1 MVRLW
6 RTLSVL
12 ILVTMVIVGG
22 TAVAERREGND
33 TLVADEHLA
42 IPIELAKGEEID
54 VRIFVAVTDGPKID
68 VFWMTAKAYDE
79 YRNDDDF
86 DHYVD
91 YSIIGTK
98 KVDKRFTWD
107 GEGTFYVVLD
117 NTASQTPPPVDPE
130 FSNAT
135 LTYVITWE
143 ATEGTSFRDYVV
155 YSIVAVMILFTLFL
169 LLRYMGRNKYSD
181 APH

>member
-1 MVRLW
+1 MVVVMVSLW

-12 ILVTMVIVGG
+12 ILVTMVIVSG
-22 TAVAERREGND
+22 TAVAERREGNE

-42 IPIELAKGEEID
+42 IPIELAKGEEIEI
-54 VRIFVAVTDGPKID
+54 RIFVAVTDGPKID

-79 YRNDDDF
+79 YQNDDEF
-86 DHYVD
+86 DHFVD

-98 KVDKRFTWD
+98 SVDERFSWD
-107 GEGTFYVVLD
+107 GEGTFFVVLD

-135 LTYVITWE
+135 LTYVITWK
-143 ATEGTSFRDYVV
+143 ATEESSFRDYVV
-155 YSIVAVMILFTLFL
+155 YAIVSVMISFTLFL
-169 LLRYMGRNKYSD
+169 LYRYMRRNK
-181 APH
+181 